1 MSKADF
7 GLDAWFE
14 AHAEELC
21 GSACELARVIAVDR
35 ERFDVHDGE
44 SELFAVLTRKFVQA
58 TESPADFPVVGDWVC
73 LEHHESD
80 AFTSI
85 TTVLPRKTLLR
96 RKMAGTEIEFQ
107 MLASNIDTAF
117 IAQSCHLDFNIR
129 RLERYLVM
137 VNQDNI
143 EPVLLLTKTDLITP
157 DELEQVIAKIRKAGI
172 DHTIIKLSNVTGEGI
187 DLVRERL
194 LARKT
199 CCLLGSSGAGKTSL
213 MNHIAST
220 SFKTKSVSVSG
231 AGRHTTVRRRLMML
245 DNGAMLIDM
254 PGVRELGVMS
264 GREGI
269 DERFSDIL
277 ALGETCRFND
287 CGHSNEPGCA
297 INEAIASNELDQD
310 HYKNYLKI
318 KQESEAYEKAH
329 AEKLKKGRGSRRPS
343 PSKAKHKKR
352 Y

>member
-1 MSKADF
+1 MSKIDF
-7 GLDAWFE
+7 GLDSWFE
-14 AHAEELC
+14 ERASDLC
-21 GSACELARVIAVDR
+21 GSEYELARVIAVDR
-35 ERFDVHDGE
+35 ERFVVHDGE
-44 SELFAVLTRKFVQA
+44 SEIYAVLTRKFVQA
-58 TESPADFPVVGDWVC
+58 TESPADFPVVGDWVSI
-73 LEHHESD
+73 EHHEAD
-80 AFTSI
+80 DFTSI
-85 TTVLPRKTLLR
+85 NTVLPRKTLLR

-107 MLASNIDTAF
+107 MLAANIDTAL

-137 VNQDNI
+137 VNQDRI
-143 EPVLLLTKTDLITP
+143 EPVLLLTKTDLVTP
-157 DELEQVIAKIRKAGI
+157 EELTQVIARIRKAGI
-172 DHTIIKLSNVTGEGI
+172 DHDIITLSNVTGEGLG
-187 DLVRERL
+187 LVRKRL
-194 LARKT
+194 VAGKT

-269 DERFSDIL
+269 DERFSDIV

-297 INEAIASNELDQD
+297 ILEALASKKLDQD
-310 HYKNYLKI
+310 HYTNYLKI
-318 KQESEAYEKAH
+318 KEESESYEKAH
-329 AEKLKKGRGSRRPS
+329 AEKLKKGRGSRRPVF
-343 PSKAKHKKR
+343 SKTKHKKR
-352 Y
+352 H